1 MCSSE
6 ANRLLILDLEKIA
19 YNVRILSKERHRH
32 RHRRF
37 RLTRNHDS
45 KTSEQHNY
53 NSTRNPTS
61 AVHRAVSEI
70 LAAIGLGT
78 VPFHDQ

>member
-19 YNVRILSKERHRH
+19 YNVRIWSKERHRH
-32 RHRRF
+32 RHRHRRL
-37 RLTRNHDS
+37 RLTRNHNS
-45 KTSEQHNY
+45 KASEQHSY

-61 AVHRAVSEI
+61 AVLREVSEI
-70 LAAIGLGT
+70 S
-78 VPFHDQ
+78 